1 MFRICS
7 ILFCIDIP
15 YMVQNFDKEIF
26 DELIVGFTEG
36 ETLRYKGL

>member
-26 DELIVGFTEG
+26 DELIVGFTE
-36 ETLRYKGL
+36 RRNIKI